1 MISDIPLDSE
11 YPDIH
16 GPQFSAPDFYPAGL
30 LDVCTWASRLRAS
43 GRRRAVGSWHDMGRL
58 YCNHTSLG
66 DLFWVSPSFFH
77 QTWIP
82 TFAERWHWSSCSS
95 AARHPLCWGWSVVT
109 FIFSCCYNARISQLG
124 FFNQMDLS
132 VNTGRIVCGCWKI
145 HSALLSPPSLDS
157 TGMGM
162 PHQRQVK
169 SDKFFDAFL
178 PSCSGMVQLALG
190 EPRSFG
196 PWNCTEKREVE
207 KRWLELRAKVTCK
220 LQWEILVVSLIAEG
234 FLRRWRDCVISKE
247 PLARFVSRAN
257 KMSKSSQLD
266 MDVHIVHCSI
276 LFYINA
282 GLFAVVKNLVLSS
295 LGLRLLE
302 CKACLWSCGTS
313 CVWWQGCWEL
323 LC

>member
-1 MISDIPLDSE
+1 
-11 YPDIH
+11 
-16 GPQFSAPDFYPAGL
+16 
-30 LDVCTWASRLRAS
+30 
-43 GRRRAVGSWHDMGRL
+43 
-58 YCNHTSLG
+58 
-66 DLFWVSPSFFH
+66 
-77 QTWIP
+77 
-82 TFAERWHWSSCSS
+82 
-95 AARHPLCWGWSVVT
+95 
-109 FIFSCCYNARISQLG
+109 
-124 FFNQMDLS
+124 MDLA

-234 FLRRWRDCVISKE
+234 FLRR
-247 PLARFVSRAN
+247 
-257 KMSKSSQLD
+257 
-266 MDVHIVHCSI
+266 
-276 LFYINA
+276 
-282 GLFAVVKNLVLSS
+282 
-295 LGLRLLE
+295 
-302 CKACLWSCGTS
+302 
-313 CVWWQGCWEL
+313 
-323 LC
+323 